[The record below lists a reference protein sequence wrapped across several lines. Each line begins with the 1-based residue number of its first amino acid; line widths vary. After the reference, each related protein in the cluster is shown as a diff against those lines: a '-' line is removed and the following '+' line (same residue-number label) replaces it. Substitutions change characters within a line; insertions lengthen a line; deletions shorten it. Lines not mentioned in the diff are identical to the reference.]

1 MEIPIILTTQRIT
14 NKITKEK
21 DMRRSISFFSVRIQV
36 IKWKMRKAGGM
47 KIYEISGTGKL
58 SDDLSSKRV
67 DHHNADE
74 IRKEADAVISRNHIR
89 YVIFDFD
96 RTDFMDSSGIG
107 IIMGRY
113 KTVSLIGGEVWAVHT
128 NERIRKILTF
138 SGATKIM
145 QIYEGED

>member
-1 MEIPIILTTQRIT
+1 MRYQVEENCLT
-14 NKITKEK
+14 
-21 DMRRSISFFSVRIQV
+21 
-36 IKWKMRKAGGM
+36 
-47 KIYEISGTGKL
+47 IYLPRE
-58 SDDLSSKRV
+58 V

-113 KTVSLIGGEVWAVHT
+113 KTVSLIGGEVWAIHT

-138 SGATKIM
+138 SGAAKIM
-145 QIYEGED
+145 QSYEGEKLWRRVIHRIMRWRYALTADQKMRDLPEYR

>member
-1 MEIPIILTTQRIT
+1 MRYQVEENCLT
-14 NKITKEK
+14 
-21 DMRRSISFFSVRIQV
+21 
-36 IKWKMRKAGGM
+36 
-47 KIYEISGTGKL
+47 IYLPRE
-58 SDDLSSKRV
+58 V

-113 KTVSLIGGEVWAVHT
+113 KTVSLYIRTKESGRFLHFQEQQRLCRFMRGKSDGGE
-128 NERIRKILTF
+128 
-138 SGATKIM
+138 
-145 QIYEGED
+145 